1 MGKSQIIM
9 GKPLLYTRR
18 GAFKSSPA
26 DLSSLPPLTLKW
38 CVGVL
43 VKWPMH
49 SINTGSTKDA
59 KLHPP
64 KNNIEPEN
72 DGLED
77 DFPFPV
83 QGCILRFHVY
93 LPGCIE
99 LVPVPFKPSLQ
110 VSLTP
115 TPVWNDWY
123 PHEFHELRKYI
134 WWKSSWGKLSSQIF
148 GILLGGKIG
157 NRLMVNC
164 WFGLLA
170 WIPDVPLMK
179 GIVTSGHP

>member
-77 DFPFPV
+77 DFSSSSP
-83 QGCILRFHVY
+83 GVY
-93 LPGCIE
+93 SQ
-99 LVPVPFKPSLQ
+99 VPC
-110 VSLTP
+110 
-115 TPVWNDWY
+115 
-123 PHEFHELRKYI
+123 
-134 WWKSSWGKLSSQIF
+134 LSSGVYWVGPCPLQAKPHQAYKSHSPQPLF
-148 GILLGGKIG
+148 EMTDMHMNFMNFANTYGEKVVGGNFQAKFLGY
-157 NRLMVNC
+157 C
-164 WFGLLA
+164 WEE
-170 WIPDVPLMK
+170 K
-179 GIVTSGHP
+179 

>member
-1 MGKSQIIM
+1 
-9 GKPLLYTRR
+9 
-18 GAFKSSPA
+18 
-26 DLSSLPPLTLKW
+26 
-38 CVGVL
+38 
-43 VKWPMH
+43 MH

-99 LVPVPFKPSLQ
+99 LVPVPFKPSLKHQ
-110 VSLTP
+110 A
-115 TPVWNDWY
+115 
-123 PHEFHELRKYI
+123 H
-134 WWKSSWGKLSSQIF
+134 KSHSPQPLFEMTDMHMNFMNFANTYGEKVVGGNFQAKF
-148 GILLGGKIG
+148 LGY
-157 NRLMVNC
+157 C
-164 WFGLLA
+164 WEE
-170 WIPDVPLMK
+170 K
-179 GIVTSGHP
+179 